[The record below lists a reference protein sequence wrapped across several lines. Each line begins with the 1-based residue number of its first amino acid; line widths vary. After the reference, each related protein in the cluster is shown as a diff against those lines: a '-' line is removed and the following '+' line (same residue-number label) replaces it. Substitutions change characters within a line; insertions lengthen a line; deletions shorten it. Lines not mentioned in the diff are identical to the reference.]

1 MLNESDFVLTTTDYI
16 KEAYHREYNVPLDNI
31 VCIPNFL
38 PRWWI
43 GGKVNL
49 PYKLEMFK
57 QNKSKKIRVGVVSS
71 LSHYNIENVRELP
84 DGKAVYEVKDKQ
96 DNLIAYE
103 DEEGHR
109 ISIEEGNK
117 LPFVK
122 DDYDLIHDAVIRT
135 AGIYQWVFLGYLPPK
150 LKDLI
155 DKKIIEHHPGTSIL
169 NYPER
174 LRQLELNVM
183 VAPCIDNEFNRCKSN
198 IKWLEACA
206 LGIPLLA
213 SDIAAYQPYMPKSQ
227 LFSSTSDLM
236 EKLEKFTHMSA
247 ARYAGIIDYQWK
259 WLNSPAIEC
268 GLKLNNWWLENNM
281 GPWI

>member
-117 LPFVK
+117 RVSVMKFL
-122 DDYDLIHDAVIRT
+122 DA
-135 AGIYQWVFLGYLPPK
+135 L
-150 LKDLI
+150 
-155 DKKIIEHHPGTSIL
+155 SIT
-169 NYPER
+169 
-174 LRQLELNVM
+174 M
-183 VAPCIDNEFNRCKSN
+183 
-198 IKWLEACA
+198 
-206 LGIPLLA
+206 
-213 SDIAAYQPYMPKSQ
+213 
-227 LFSSTSDLM
+227 SSTGAKATS
-236 EKLEKFTHMSA
+236 
-247 ARYAGIIDYQWK
+247 
-259 WLNSPAIEC
+259 N
-268 GLKLNNWWLENNM
+268 GLKHARLESHCWLLTLRHTSLICQSHSCSLAHLTL
-281 GPWI
+281 WRS